1 MRPRRGTS
9 FRHSSFDLLIRHLKF
24 GFQIYSAVCYTQP
37 MKITIIQIGKTKQS
51 YFQES
56 EAEYLKRLQPHAN
69 LKIITLKESSAPYDH
84 NESTRNVAKQ
94 KETLELHKH
103 LPKDTFL
110 IALDEHGK
118 TFTSHQFADFILKK
132 RDFEGANI
140 TFMIGG
146 PFGLADQILKKAHLK
161 LSFSPMTFTHE
172 MIRTIL
178 LEQIYRAFTIMT
190 GKKYHY

>member
-1 MRPRRGTS
+1 
-9 FRHSSFDLLIRHLKF
+9 
-24 GFQIYSAVCYTQP
+24 

-51 YFQES
+51 YFQQS
-56 EAEYLKRLQPHAN
+56 EAEYLKRLQPHAQLN
-69 LKIITLKESSAPYDH
+69 IVTLKEASAPYDQ
-84 NESTRNVAKQ
+84 NESTRNLAKQ
-94 KETLELHKH
+94 KEALDLLKH

-118 TFTSHQFADFILKK
+118 TFSSQAFSQLILKN

-140 TFMIGG
+140 TFIIGG
-146 PFGLADQILKKAHLK
+146 PFGLADQIVKKAHLK

-178 LEQIYRAFTIMT
+178 LEQIYRAFTIIT

>member
-1 MRPRRGTS
+1 
-9 FRHSSFDLLIRHLKF
+9 
-24 GFQIYSAVCYTQP
+24 
-37 MKITIIQIGKTKQS
+37 MKITILQVGKTKNS
-51 YFQES
+51 YFQEA
-56 EAEYLKRLQPHAN
+56 EAEYLKRLSAFADV
-69 LKIITLKESSAPYDH
+69 KIITLKEATASYDQ
-84 NESTRNVAKQ
+84 NESTRSVAKQ
-94 KETLELHKH
+94 KEAMDLQQH

-118 TFTSHQFADFILKK
+118 TMSSHEFATFLTKK

-146 PFGLADQILKKAHLK
+146 PFGLAEQILKKAQLK

-178 LEQIYRAFTIMT
+178 LEQIYRGFTIMT